1 MYVVYWMIVCQIQFP
16 PSLCTFSRFQHF
28 SSAYFCLPWPALQQQ
43 QRQHVP
49 FQQSNQ
55 CGSTTPTESAST
67 HKKEWVKSTE
77 TLVLITDCWCWCW
90 WGWYLVRWI
99 PNVGHALSAGT
110 SHCLEKVFF
119 IKRLLLTTF
128 WQLHLTINDDG
139 NNQNKF
145 VKCYQQIRTQGK
157 RLM

>member
-55 CGSTTPTESAST
+55 CGSTTPTTESAST
-67 HKKEWVKSTE
+67 HNKKRVGQVNWDTCADNWLLMLMGLVSGVDDKS
-77 TLVLITDCWCWCW
+77 
-90 WGWYLVRWI
+90 G
-99 PNVGHALSAGT
+99 ALDPRCRSCT
-110 SHCLEKVFF
+110 INHCLAPLCGE
-119 IKRLLLTTF
+119 RLSLSCDF
-128 WQLHLTINDDG
+128 WFNLKNLNLNLFQMKPN
-139 NNQNKF
+139 
-145 VKCYQQIRTQGK
+145 
-157 RLM
+157 